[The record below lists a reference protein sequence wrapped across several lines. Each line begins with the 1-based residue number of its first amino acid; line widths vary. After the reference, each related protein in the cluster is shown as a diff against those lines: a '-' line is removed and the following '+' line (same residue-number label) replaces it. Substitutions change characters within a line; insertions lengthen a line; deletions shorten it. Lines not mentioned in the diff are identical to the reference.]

1 MFSKSIHSIGVLTGV
16 LALFGCA
23 GSTTDATPAVK
34 PTPTPTVSA
43 PPADGGTYATVT
55 ALKAAFVKAGGAC
68 PDFKQTNKI
77 TLAAESAECSTN
89 TVISTYV
96 SSNDIS
102 QLIQTVKK
110 LNADLKTTG
119 GNSWLVGA
127 NWVINSP
134 VSANMQE
141 KLGGKIVSF

>member
-1 MFSKSIHSIGVLTGV
+1 MFSKGVTTVV
-16 LALFGCA
+16 LLGAIALSGCA
-23 GSTTDATPAVK
+23 GSGVAATDTLQ
-34 PTPTPTVSA
+34 PTPTQTVSA
-43 PPADGGTYATVT
+43 PPVDGGTYATVT
-55 ALKAAFVKAGGAC
+55 ALKAAYVKAGGAC
-68 PDFKQTNKI
+68 PDFKQTNRI

-96 SSNDIS
+96 SSSDIS
-102 QLIQTVKK
+102 ELIQTVKK

-119 GNSWLVGA
+119 GNSWLVGE

-134 VSANMQE
+134 TSASVQE

>member
-1 MFSKSIHSIGVLTGV
+1 MVSKSIRAVVLLTGAV
-16 LALFGCA
+16 ALSGCA
-23 GSTTDATPAVK
+23 GSTADAKTVVTSAPR
-34 PTPTPTVSA
+34 PTVSA
-43 PPADGGTYATVT
+43 VPIGGGTYATVE
-55 ALKAAFVKAGGAC
+55 ALKASFVKAGGAC
-68 PDFKQTNKI
+68 PDFKQTNRI
-77 TLAAESAECSTN
+77 TLAAESAECSAN

-96 SSNDIS
+96 SSSDIS

-119 GNSWLVGA
+119 GNSWLVGE

-134 VSANMQE
+134 TSTDIQE